1 MSSNDQNPNT
11 AHPSQGDESNAALA
25 QLYLDALVD
34 GELAAD
40 ERVHALARLES
51 DAAFKTDACDLRLL
65 KERVK
70 SAYAEPP
77 AVPVNPRRSLRAFG
91 ATGRSNQGLLAFA
104 AVLLLAVGLGTG
116 WSMRDFAT
124 TAPVLERIAGWPEGY
139 QPIALTQAIDQNKII
154 LHLDSG
160 DTGRLGKV
168 LDLADEVL
176 ARQPASRIEI
186 IVNSYG
192 LNLLRADVTPLASRI
207 ESMARQ
213 HANLSFV
220 ACGQT
225 VARLKREG
233 VTVALVPVAQTASSA
248 INQITTRMGQGWI
261 YVKV

>member
-1 MSSNDQNPNT
+1 MRSNNVNP
-11 AHPSQGDESNAALA
+11 PQGDESGAALA

-40 ERVHALARLES
+40 ERAHALARLES

-77 AVPVNPRRSLRAFG
+77 DAPVKARRSLRAYVG
-91 ATGRSNQGLLAFA
+91 ASSANHGLQALA
-104 AVLLLAVGLGTG
+104 AVLLMAVGLGGG
-116 WSMRDFAT
+116 WLMRDFAT
-124 TAPVLERIAGWPEGY
+124 AAPVFDRIAGWPEGY
-139 QPIALTQAIDQNKII
+139 QPIALTEAVDQNKII

-168 LDLADEVL
+168 LDLADQVL
-176 ARQPASRIEI
+176 ARQPAARIEI
-186 IVNSYG
+186 VVNSYG

-207 ESMARQ
+207 ESMARR

-248 INQITTRMGQGWI
+248 INQITSRMGQGWI